1 MIEFE
6 EASSLIFDA
15 ANPLGEMAKPIED
28 AVSYVLS
35 RDIISPL
42 SISPFRNSAMDGF
55 AVRAEWLERCSPDNP
70 IKLPIDTT
78 VFAGDSG
85 SAKISENR
93 PIRIMTGAP
102 VPDKFDTVV
111 KFEDT
116 VYDDAHVVF
125 AKPITQGKNIRPAGE
140 DIHKDQL
147 VLKRG
152 HLLTPLDIGILAGIG
167 LKEVSVFKKPS
178 VLVFSNGNELVSPG
192 EKLKFG
198 QIYDSNKYT
207 VSSLIKPFVERI
219 EIGPTV
225 IDESEKLEQALSADF
240 DVIITSGGVSA
251 GEKDLV
257 IGAANKIGFE
267 QVFHKAR
274 IKPGKPIFFAKKSQR
289 LLFGLPGNPLST
301 AVTCAV
307 FVIPVL
313 KKLIGR
319 DDYEIRAENAVINP
333 EQIRPG
339 GRLLIWP
346 GKFRRTRSGITA
358 EYSEKK
364 SSAALSALLNSD
376 GLIFSDLSGNN
387 VPASTQVQVIFWNQL
402 LS

>member
-1 MIEFE
+1 MIEFK

-15 ANPLGEMAKPIED
+15 AKSLGEITKPIEQ

-55 AVRAEWLERCSPDNP
+55 AVKAEWLKDCSSEHPV
-70 IKLPIDTT
+70 KLPIDAT

-85 SAKISENR
+85 IAKTLDGR
-93 PIRIMTGAP
+93 PIKIMTGAP
-102 VPDKFDTVV
+102 VPDLFDTVV

-116 VYDDAHVVF
+116 SHDDSFVVF
-125 AKPITQGKNIRPAGE
+125 TKSIYEGTNVRPAGE
-140 DIHKDQL
+140 DVHKDQL
-147 VLKRG
+147 VFKRG
-152 HLLTPLDIGILAGIG
+152 HVVCSLDIGILAGIG
-167 LKEVSVFKKPS
+167 LKEVLVFKKPS

-192 EKLKFG
+192 NDLKFG

-225 IDESEKLEQALSADF
+225 IDDSEKLEQALAADF

-257 IGAANKIGFE
+257 IGAAKKIGFE

-274 IKPGKPIFFAKKSQR
+274 IKPGKPVFFAQKGQR
-289 LLFGLPGNPLST
+289 ILFGLPGNPLST

-307 FVIPVL
+307 FIIPTL
-313 KKLIGR
+313 KKIIGR
-319 DDYEIRAENAVINP
+319 EDYELCFENAVMDP
-333 EQIRPG
+333 DQVRQG

-346 GKFRRTRSGITA
+346 GNFQKTQNGIKA

-364 SSAALSALLNSD
+364 SSAALSSLLNSD
-376 GLIFSDLSGNN
+376 GLIFSDFSGDKQAT
-387 VPASTQVQVIFWNQL
+387 PPQIQVISWNQL
-402 LS
+402 LT

>member
-6 EASSLIFDA
+6 EASSLIFNA
-15 ANPLGEMAKPIED
+15 ANPLGEIKRPIGNSI
-28 AVSYVLS
+28 SYVLS
-35 RDIISPL
+35 KDIISPL

-55 AVRAEWLERCSPDNP
+55 AVRAEWLKDCSPENP

-85 SAKISENR
+85 KMKMSDGQ
-93 PIRIMTGAP
+93 PIKIMTGAP
-102 VPDKFDTVV
+102 VPDQFDTVV

-116 VYDDAHVVF
+116 SYDDSFVVF
-125 AKPITQGKNIRPAGE
+125 TKSISEGTNVRPVGE
-140 DIHKDQL
+140 DLHKDQL
-147 VLKRG
+147 VFKRG
-152 HLLTPLDIGILAGIG
+152 HIITSLDIGILAGIG
-167 LKEVSVFKKPS
+167 LTEVSVFKKPS
-178 VLVFSNGNELVSPG
+178 VLVFSNGNELVAPG
-192 EKLKFG
+192 NDLKFG

-207 VSSLIKPFVERI
+207 VSSLIKPFVETI
-219 EIGPTV
+219 EIGPTI

-240 DVIITSGGVSA
+240 DVIITTGGVSA

-257 IGAANKIGFE
+257 IGAAKKIGFE

-274 IKPGKPIFFAKKSQR
+274 IKPGKPIFFARKDKR

-307 FVIPVL
+307 FAIPAL

-319 DDYEIRAENAVINP
+319 EDYMLRSENAVIDAK
-333 EQIRPG
+333 QARPG

-346 GKFRRTRSGITA
+346 GHFSKSQNCITA
-358 EYSEKK
+358 EYSDKK
-364 SSAALSALLNSD
+364 TSAALSALLNSD
-376 GLIFSDLSGNN
+376 GLIFSDFSRDNAT
-387 VPASTQVQVIFWNQL
+387 PPTQVKVIFWNQL